1 MSATA
6 RIAIAGLSVRALAEA
21 ARRDGLEVL
30 ALDLFGDADTL
41 AASAQWQPIGDSA
54 TLQID
59 AQMLLAALRQAAAAG
74 ELLGWVAGSGFDGRP
89 DLLAAGQAVL
99 PLLGCPPEA
108 VAAVRHPQ
116 RFFATLD
123 AWGMPHPEV
132 AFRRPPEGAGW
143 LHKQAGSSGGTQ
155 VRPAQADDA
164 DPPAPGSYWQ
174 RELPGRSLSVT
185 LLATGAPHAPHVA
198 VLGVNE
204 QITAPTPSQP
214 YRFAGVLGPLT
225 LPGRLPTALQG
236 MAERLVADFQLR
248 GLCGMDFLLLGDELQ
263 LLEVNPRPPASA
275 TLYGAQGGLATAHLR
290 ACLQGQLPD
299 AAALAALRPQ
309 GLAGQLTV
317 FAQRPLRLS
326 TAQLQHLAARDDLH
340 DLPGAPLQLGTGE
353 PLCSI
358 QRLGDDAAGLRAELL
373 LAADALLADLETRE

>member
-174 RELPGRSLSVT
+174 RELPG
-185 LLATGAPHAPHVA
+185 
-198 VLGVNE
+198 
-204 QITAPTPSQP
+204 
-214 YRFAGVLGPLT
+214 
-225 LPGRLPTALQG
+225 
-236 MAERLVADFQLR
+236 
-248 GLCGMDFLLLGDELQ
+248 
-263 LLEVNPRPPASA
+263 
-275 TLYGAQGGLATAHLR
+275 
-290 ACLQGQLPD
+290 ACW
-299 AAALAALRPQ
+299 
-309 GLAGQLTV
+309 
-317 FAQRPLRLS
+317 
-326 TAQLQHLAARDDLH
+326 AR
-340 DLPGAPLQLGTGE
+340 
-353 PLCSI
+353 
-358 QRLGDDAAGLRAELL
+358 
-373 LAADALLADLETRE
+373 